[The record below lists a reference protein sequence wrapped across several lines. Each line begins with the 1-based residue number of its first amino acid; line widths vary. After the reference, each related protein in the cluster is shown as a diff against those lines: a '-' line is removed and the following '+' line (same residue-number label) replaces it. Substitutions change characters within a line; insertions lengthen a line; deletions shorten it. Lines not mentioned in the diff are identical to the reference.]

1 MNLELITKQVANL
14 TRSVGSYVRN
24 EIKRIEKDKIQNK
37 GINDF
42 VTYVDKT
49 SEKKLVGE
57 LAKILPEAGFI
68 AEENNRLKRKDHYN
82 WVIDPLDGTTNFIHG
97 IPIFSISI
105 GLMLHDEIVS
115 GVVFEPN
122 QQECFYAWQHGGS
135 FLNGQQI
142 LVSKAGSLADS
153 LIATGFPYSNY
164 SRMEGF
170 METFIHLMKN
180 THGIR
185 RLGSAALDL
194 AYVACGRVDGFFE
207 YGLQPWDAAAGSLL
221 VEEAGGM
228 VSGFGGKRNFIFG
241 EEIIASNKLIYK
253 PFLEVIQERFR

>member
-14 TRSVGSYVRN
+14 SRSVGSYVRN
-24 EIKRIEKDKIQNK
+24 EIKRIEKSSIQSK

-49 SEKKLVGE
+49 SEKKLIGE

-68 AEENNRLKRKDHYN
+68 AEENDRLKKRDRYN
-82 WVIDPLDGTTNFIHG
+82 WIIDPLDGTTNFIHG
-97 IPIFSISI
+97 IPLFSISI
-105 GLMLHDEIVS
+105 GLMLKEEIVS

-122 QQECFYAWQHGGS
+122 QQECFYSWKNGGA

-142 LVSKAGSLADS
+142 FVSEASSLNDCI
-153 LIATGFPYSNY
+153 IATGFPYSNY
-164 SRMEGF
+164 SRLEGF
-170 METFIHLMKN
+170 METFTHLMKN

-194 AYVACGRVDGFFE
+194 AYVACGRFDGFFE
-207 YGLQPWDAAAGSLL
+207 YGLHPWDSAAGSIM
-221 VEEAGGM
+221 VEEAGGT
-228 VSGFGGKRNFIFG
+228 VSDFKGKRNFIFG
-241 EEIIASNKLIYK
+241 EEILASNKLIHE
-253 PFLEVIQERFR
+253 PFLQVIKDRF

>member
-14 TRSVGSYVRN
+14 SRSVGSYVRN
-24 EIKRIEKDKIQNK
+24 EIKRVEKTKIQHK

-68 AEENNRLKRKDHYN
+68 AEENNRLTKKDRYN
-82 WVIDPLDGTTNFIHG
+82 WVVDPLDGTTNFIHG

-105 GLMLHDEIVS
+105 GLMFHDEIVS

-122 QQECFYAWQHGGS
+122 QQECFYAWKDGGS
-135 FLNGQQI
+135 YLNGQQI
-142 LVSKAGSLADS
+142 LVSEAGSLNDS

-170 METFIHLMKN
+170 IETFTYLMKN

-194 AYVACGRVDGFFE
+194 AYVACGRFDGFFE
-207 YGLQPWDAAAGSLL
+207 YGLHPWDTAAGSLL
-221 VEEAGGM
+221 VEEAGGA
-228 VSGFGGKRNFIFG
+228 VSGFEGKRNFIFG
-241 EEIIASNKLIYK
+241 KEILASNKLIYK
-253 PFLEVIQERFR
+253 SFLEVITDRF

>member
-14 TRSVGSYVRN
+14 SRSVGSYVRN
-24 EIKRIEKDKIQNK
+24 EIKRIDKSKIQSK

-49 SEKKLVGE
+49 SENKLIGE

-68 AEENNRLKRKDHYN
+68 AEENDSLKKRDRYN
-82 WVIDPLDGTTNFIHG
+82 WIVDPLDGTTNFIHG
-97 IPIFSISI
+97 IPLFSISI
-105 GLMLHDEIVS
+105 GLMHKDEIVS

-122 QQECFYAWQHGGS
+122 QQECFYSWKNGGA

-142 LVSKAGSLADS
+142 FVSEAGLLNDCI
-153 LIATGFPYSNY
+153 IATGFPYSNY
-164 SRMEGF
+164 SRLEGF
-170 METFIHLMKN
+170 METFTHLMKN

-194 AYVACGRVDGFFE
+194 AYVACGRFDGFFE
-207 YGLQPWDAAAGSLL
+207 YGLHPWDSAAGSIL
-221 VEEAGGM
+221 VEEAGGI
-228 VSGFGGKRNFIFG
+228 VSDFKGRRNFIFG
-241 EEIIASNKLIYK
+241 EEILACNNLIYE
-253 PFLEVIQERFR
+253 PFLQIIKDRF